1 MVTGEGCGGILPT
14 EDHGAKIHWP
24 ARPGHSS
31 KARQPGSELSRLYEE
46 HYARVETHREASG
59 MRVARLGSAEM
70 LGSLVNERAIE
81 PPCASR
87 SAACLQ
93 RHRRIAPNRDWQI
106 NAA

>member
-1 MVTGEGCGGILPT
+1 MY
-14 EDHGAKIHWP
+14 D
-24 ARPGHSS
+24 
-31 KARQPGSELSRLYEE
+31 E
-46 HYARVETHREASG
+46 HYARVETDREASG

-93 RHRRIAPNRDWQI
+93 P
-106 NAA
+106 AAADRT